1 MKCPGEIGN
10 VFYNNF
16 SSSSQEQ
23 AAKEFTKLTLE
34 EHNQS
39 YYREVPRWEIF
50 RVQELRFGLYLG
62 RMANFSAFIAS
73 KSFDL

>member
-10 VFYNNF
+10 VFYNKF

-34 EHNQS
+34 EHNWEKWDKDQDGIRRFWGQS
-39 YYREVPRWEIF
+39 
-50 RVQELRFGLYLG
+50 
-62 RMANFSAFIAS
+62 
-73 KSFDL
+73 

>member
-1 MKCPGEIGN
+1 MLNECNVENGKILLLGIIWLFTANLKLMKCPGEIGN
-10 VFYNNF
+10 VFYNKF

-39 YYREVPRWEIF
+39 HYREVS
-50 RVQELRFGLYLG
+50 Q
-62 RMANFSAFIAS
+62 
-73 KSFDL
+73 